1 MIIYRV
7 HLIFSWRYILVME
20 EEKNKRILLRIL
32 CNTQT
37 CKSENRFTE
46 AWCLDITIMKITF
59 FISTPLFFFFFLG
72 NTSQL

>member
-32 CNTQT
+32 SAIHKLVNLRTDLL
-37 CKSENRFTE
+37 K
-46 AWCLDITIMKITF
+46 
-59 FISTPLFFFFFLG
+59 PG
-72 NTSQL
+72 V